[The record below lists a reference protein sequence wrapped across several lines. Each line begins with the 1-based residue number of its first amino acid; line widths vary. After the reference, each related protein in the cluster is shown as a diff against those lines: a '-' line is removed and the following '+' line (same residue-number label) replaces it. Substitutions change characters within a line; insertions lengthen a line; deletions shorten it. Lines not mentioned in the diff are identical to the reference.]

1 MQHPLSL
8 ILECR
13 TGRRTSEPRNMH
25 GYRHDSACSTRLP
38 YSKLQAV
45 QSESYTRDA
54 LVGVTK

>member
-8 ILECR
+8 ILE
-13 TGRRTSEPRNMH
+13 
-25 GYRHDSACSTRLP
+25 ACSTRLP